1 MRVYLSERYT
11 SVELYLSPSDR
22 GAGDDGSLAR
32 SDSVVSRLA
41 EAGMVEHIPGIRTN
55 LQLHTTLRPHIER
68 VRQMDCSL
76 TCLHREHTKSNK

>member
-1 MRVYLSERYT
+1 
-11 SVELYLSPSDR
+11 
-22 GAGDDGSLAR
+22 
-32 SDSVVSRLA
+32 LA